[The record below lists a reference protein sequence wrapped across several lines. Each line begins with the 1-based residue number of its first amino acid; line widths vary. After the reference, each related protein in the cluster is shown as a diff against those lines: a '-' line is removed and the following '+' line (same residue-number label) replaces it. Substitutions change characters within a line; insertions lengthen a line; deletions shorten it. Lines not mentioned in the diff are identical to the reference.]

1 MASIQ
6 YITTEG
12 ERWDNVAF
20 KMYGNAGLSEILIKA
35 NPEVSISDVIYPG
48 TVLNIPVIQAFEAEV
63 SLDILPPWKR

>member
-20 KMYGNAGLSEILIKA
+20 KMYGNAGLSAILIKA
-35 NPEVSISDVIYPG
+35 NPEVSISDVIDPG
-48 TVLNIPVIQAFEAEV
+48 TVLDIPVIQEFEAEV
-63 SLDILPPWKR
+63 NLDLLPPWKR